1 MTISCLLGLVNIGS
15 DVALNGILSMAVSG
29 IYLSYLMS
37 GSFLLYRRCT
47 GAISRYNDGE
57 ENIVNV
63 PGAKLMW
70 GPFRVPGILGILVNG
85 YAVIYTIIVVFF
97 SFWPPQMSVDRYT
110 MNFSVV
116 GTMGTIILA
125 IIYYVLRARKVY
137 QGPITETSI

>member
-1 MTISCLLGLVNIGS
+1 M
-15 DVALNGILSMAVSG
+15 
-29 IYLSYLMS
+29 
-37 GSFLLYRRCT
+37 
-47 GAISRYNDGE
+47 
-57 ENIVNV
+57 VNV

-70 GPFRVPGILGILVNG
+70 GPFRMPGILGTLVNG
-85 YAVIYTIIVVFF
+85 YAVIYMIIVIFF

-137 QGPITETSI
+137 QGPVMETSI